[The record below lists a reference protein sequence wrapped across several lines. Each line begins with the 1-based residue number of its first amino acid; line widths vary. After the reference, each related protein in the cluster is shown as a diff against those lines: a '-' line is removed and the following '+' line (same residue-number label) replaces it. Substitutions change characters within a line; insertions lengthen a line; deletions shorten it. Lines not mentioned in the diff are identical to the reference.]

1 MPNLKLIENHWYK
14 FLTHD
19 GCTHI
24 GQYTGQDQGFECC
37 VCRKGCKAHTFNIW
51 YDKDGGYETWGFG
64 NKHLP
69 KIIEDIGEQ
78 NEVIIDK

>member
-1 MPNLKLIENHWYK
+1 MANIKLIENHWYR
-14 FLTHD
+14 FAEQN
-19 GCTHI
+19 GQTHI
-24 GQYTGQDQGFECC
+24 GQYTGRDQGFECC

-51 YDKDGGYETWGFG
+51 YNESGWETWGFG
-64 NKHLP
+64 RDHLP